1 MDAKRRNITNNK
13 IIKFFLFM
21 VQNTIFDRIVTNQ
34 ESEKIITLPIIFKTF
49 FTVHK

>member
-1 MDAKRRNITNNK
+1 MDAKRRKNK

-21 VQNTIFDRIVTNQ
+21 VNTIFERIVTNQ